1 MLRAAG
7 EVTVGAQEFAVDR
20 LKLELDRKAIEGRIA
35 YAAASGAK
43 PPRLDAELK
52 AAELDVDG
60 ILAFGRA
67 ALDGSAFERPRMIS
81 LAVDIGRATIA
92 GIDVK
97 GVSGTFKLDPD
108 GLTFDKVRIADLA
121 DAAFN
126 LNGRMEGAL
135 DAPRGTVTFDV
146 DARGLDGTVAVLDEI
161 SAAGRRPAA
170 PGRAEDHAAQGAG
183 DARNRAGLVDRS
195 AWPAQD
201 QARARRQRRRAA
213 HQARRRGVGRHRDA
227 DAARLPARRADRRR
241 PTAARSPACS
251 GSIAPSRSTSAPA

>member
-1 MLRAAG
+1 MR
-7 EVTVGAQEFAVDR
+7 R
-20 LKLELDRKAIEGRIA
+20 
-35 YAAASGAK
+35 ASGAK

-60 ILAFGRA
+60 VLAFGRA
-67 ALDGSAFERPRMIS
+67 ALDGTAIERPRVIS
-81 LAVDIGRATIA
+81 LTVDIGRATIA

-146 DARGLDGTVAVLDEI
+146 DARGLDGTVAVLDRI
-161 SAAGRRPAA
+161 SAAGRGPAA

-183 DARNRAGLVDRS
+183 DARHRAGVVDRS
-195 AWPAQD
+195 ARQAQD
-201 QARARRQRRRAA
+201 QAGARRHRRRAA
-213 HQARRRGVGRHRDA
+213 HEARRRGGGRHRGA
-227 DAARLPARRADRRR
+227 DAAGLPARRADRRDR
-241 PTAARSPACS
+241 RQRAHRTARASTRR
-251 GSIAPSRSTSAPA
+251 SRSTSAPARSA